1 MAFGKRTAGSAPP
14 PYTPP
19 AELDAPEAATP
30 VRTRVTNPGAIDNKF
45 IGLAVGVVFLSAG
58 AAIAAPSLLSMV
70 SGASV
75 RPIEQVI
82 AGLDRDAMRT
92 ALALEA
98 FPDESGRAFMTSL
111 ATHFPQQHD
120 RLLDQLADTAAA
132 GGDRDDLFLSMNA
145 WTMGFAPQHIGALGR
160 TGAEGFDKS
169 LGILKEALQM
179 VESETGGCTMK
190 SLEGFMLEPSR
201 LTDLT
206 RYGSAGYRVSMRA
219 GATMVDL
226 VAKGRNAPPVNATI
240 TLDDEN
246 ALQST
251 FRSMMSDPQVMNLIQ
266 SGMNLGSEDMQ
277 MEFAQNINV
286 CQFARTL
293 VIKLENLPAGTKS
306 RLLATV
312 LSSDFGA
319 LAGNLG
325 SPLGPGAFQDM
336 QPGMGTT
343 QFFP

>member
-1 MAFGKRTAGSAPP
+1 
-14 PYTPP
+14 
-19 AELDAPEAATP
+19 
-30 VRTRVTNPGAIDNKF
+30 
-45 IGLAVGVVFLSAG
+45 
-58 AAIAAPSLLSMV
+58 
-70 SGASV
+70 
-75 RPIEQVI
+75 
-82 AGLDRDAMRT
+82 MR
-92 ALALEA
+92 
-98 FPDESGRAFMTSL
+98 
-111 ATHFPQQHD
+111 
-120 RLLDQLADTAAA
+120 
-132 GGDRDDLFLSMNA
+132 N
-145 WTMGFAPQHIGALGR
+145 
-160 TGAEGFDKS
+160 
-169 LGILKEALQM
+169 
-179 VESETGGCTMK
+179 
-190 SLEGFMLEPSR
+190 PSR

-206 RYGSAGYRVSMRA
+206 RYGSDGYRVSMRA
-219 GATMVDL
+219 VATMVDL

-240 TLDDEN
+240 TPDDEN

-251 FRSMMSDPQVMNLIQ
+251 FMSMMSDPQVMNLFQ
-266 SGMNLGSEDMQ
+266 SGMNLRSEDMQ

-286 CQFARTL
+286 CQLARTF

>member
-19 AELDAPEAATP
+19 AVELDAQDAPN
-30 VRTRVTNPGAIDNKF
+30 VRTRVANPGAVDNKF

-58 AAIAAPSLLSMV
+58 AAIAAPSLMSMV
-70 SGASV
+70 GGVSV

-82 AGLDRDAMRT
+82 AGLDRDAMRS
-92 ALALEA
+92 ALAQEA
-98 FPDESGRAFMTSL
+98 FPDDSGRAFMTSL
-111 ATHFPQQHD
+111 ATHFPQQHG

-145 WTMGFAPQHIGALGR
+145 WTMGFAPQNISALGR

-169 LGILKEALQM
+169 LGILKDALHI

-190 SLEGFMLEPSR
+190 SLEGFMLNPSN
-201 LTDLT
+201 LADLT
-206 RYGSAGYRVSMRA
+206 RYGSDGYRLSMRA

-226 VAKGRNAPPVNATI
+226 IAKGRNAQPVNATI
-240 TLDDEN
+240 TRDDEN

-251 FRSMMSDPQVMNLIQ
+251 FLSMMSDPQVMNLIQ
-266 SGMNLGSEDMQ
+266 ASMNARTQDMQ
-277 MEFAQNINV
+277 DDLAKNINV
-286 CQFARTL
+286 CQLARTL
-293 VIKLENLPAGTKS
+293 VIKLEGLPAGTKS
-306 RLLATV
+306 RLFATA
-312 LSSDFGA
+312 LSSDFNA

-325 SPLGPGAFQDM
+325 SPFGAGAM
-336 QPGMGTT
+336 QGMPQGFGAT
-343 QFFP
+343 QLFP

>member
-1 MAFGKRTAGSAPP
+1 MAFGKRTAGQAPP

-19 AELDAPEAATP
+19 VEQSGTSDPAA
-30 VRTRVTNPGAIDNKF
+30 VRTRVTNPGAMDRKF
-45 IGLAVGVVFLSAG
+45 IGLAAGVVFLSAG
-58 AAIAAPSLLSMV
+58 AAIAAPSLMSMM

-82 AGLDRDAMRT
+82 AGLDRNAVRQ

-111 ATHFPQQHD
+111 ATNFPLEHD
-120 RLLDQLADTAAA
+120 RLLDRLADAASA
-132 GGDRDDLFLSMNA
+132 GGDRDGLFMVMNA
-145 WTMGFAPQHIGALGR
+145 WTMGFAPEHISALGR

-179 VESETGGCTMK
+179 VESETGGCTIK
-190 SLEGFMLEPSR
+190 SLEGFMKDPSN

-206 RYGSAGYRVSMRA
+206 HYGGDGYRLSMRA

-226 VAKGRNAPPVNATI
+226 VAKGRNAPPAEARI
-240 TLDDEN
+240 TPDDEI

-251 FRSMMSDPQVMNLIQ
+251 FLSMMSDPQVMNLIQ
-266 SGMNLGSEDMQ
+266 TGMNPRSPSMQ
-277 MEFAQNINV
+277 AEVAQNLNV
-286 CQFARTL
+286 CQLGRTL
-293 VIKLENLPAGTKS
+293 IIKLESLPAGTKS
-306 RLLATV
+306 RLFATA
-312 LSSDFGA
+312 LSADFSA

-325 SPLGPGAFQDM
+325 SPFGTGGLQGM
-336 QPGMGTT
+336 QPGFGTT

>member
-1 MAFGKRTAGSAPP
+1 MAFGKRTGGSAPP

-19 AELDAPEAATP
+19 VELDAPEAPA
-30 VRTRVTNPGAIDNKF
+30 VRTRVSNPGGIDNKF

-58 AAIAAPSLLSMV
+58 AAIAAPSLMSMV
-70 SGASV
+70 GGASV
-75 RPIEQVI
+75 RPIEHVI
-82 AGLDRDAMRT
+82 AGLDRNAMRS
-92 ALALEA
+92 ALAHEA
-98 FPDESGRAFMTSL
+98 FPDDSGRAFMTSL
-111 ATHFPQQHD
+111 ATHFPQQHG

-145 WTMGFAPQHIGALGR
+145 WTMGFAPQHISALSR
-160 TGAEGFDKS
+160 TGAEGFDQS
-169 LGILKEALQM
+169 LGILKDALHM

-190 SLEGFMLEPSR
+190 ALESFMRDPTN

-206 RYGSAGYRVSMRA
+206 RYGSDGYRMSMRA

-226 VAKGRNAPPVNATI
+226 VAKGRNAPPVNATL

-251 FRSMMSDPQVMNLIQ
+251 FLSMMSDPQVMNLIQ
-266 SGMNLGSEDMQ
+266 TGMNARSPDMQ
-277 MEFAQNINV
+277 SDFAQNINV
-286 CQFARTL
+286 CQLGRTFI
-293 VIKLENLPAGTKS
+293 IKLESLPAGTKS
-306 RLLATV
+306 RLLATA

-319 LAGNLG
+319 LAGNLRGPFG
-325 SPLGPGAFQDM
+325 SGALGGM
-336 QPGMGTT
+336 QPGMGAA